1 MSENS
6 GNPVDGIDFS
16 LWTLDGSATKGP
28 VESPQADGPDEGLG
42 QVDISNWSLAA
53 DAQSAESADSE
64 SLSAPPI
71 QDTPV
76 SKSADET
83 DLSADDW
90 VVGGEDAFS
99 RSDLDEAGRCF
110 ESALVLDPINPIA
123 LSNLG
128 VVHHT
133 RGELDQAERFYLKAA
148 AFNETHADSY
158 YGLAQLWCDRGN
170 HGLALRYAARGLTRQ
185 PENEELIQLATA
197 LSEVIDAHLTELHP
211 S

>member
-6 GNPVDGIDFS
+6 ENPVDGIDFS
-16 LWTLDGSATKGP
+16 LWTLDGPAKKEQ
-28 VESPQADGPDEGLG
+28 VETTQSDAPDQGLG
-42 QVDISNWSLAA
+42 EIDISDWSLGPEVTSSESMSS
-53 DAQSAESADSE
+53 DAQETPHPTSNDES
-64 SLSAPPI
+64 
-71 QDTPV
+71 
-76 SKSADET
+76 

-110 ESALVLDPINPIA
+110 ESALLLDPINSIA

-133 RGELDQAERFYLKAA
+133 RGDLDQAERLYLKAA

-185 PENEELIQLATA
+185 PENEELIELATA
-197 LSEVIDAHLTELHP
+197 LSEVIDAHLTQLHP